1 MEAIKLDCTLEER
14 ISSKSGKP
22 YKAVFIKLTPTL
34 EKMVMLEKSEQE
46 LISLLYDNTVSNV
59 SSQNDFNPFN

>member
-14 ISSKSGKP
+14 VSSKSGKP
-22 YKAVFIKLTPTL
+22 YKALFIKLTPTL

-46 LISLLYDNTVSNV
+46 VISLVYGNNDSNV
-59 SSQNDFNPFN
+59 VQNNDFNPFN